1 MKKYILPLFVLL
13 FVLSSCGTLREMGSM
28 EEPSVEFSKMSI
40 QNITFDGVTLLFDF
54 DVTNPN
60 SRDINAEKYTYEFF
74 INDRSFISGE
84 ETEPITVGKESTT
97 QVQVPVSMR
106 FSEVYEAFG
115 SLVREDSISYQMAT
129 DVSFDMPIVGT
140 RNVPVQASGNLP
152 IPKIPRIELGDFEVK
167 RLSLA
172 GAEVEATFRVTN
184 PNAFRIALTGASYVL
199 DVNGSNWLDTTLDE
213 LIEISGNES
222 RTITIPVRLNASQ
235 MGSALLDIMAGER
248 DFSYKLRGTA
258 DVSADLEGFSD
269 GETIP
274 FDLEGEY
281 RL

>member
-1 MKKYILPLFVLL
+1 
-13 FVLSSCGTLREMGSM
+13 M

-74 INDRSFISGE
+74 INNRSFISGE